1 MAYKQLLYTVEKTK
15 VLWLYATR
23 IANGETSFGFVEDVA
38 GGTNYLPLGTL
49 PTNKRLAWVS
59 WENKVYFS
67 NLDINLTRL
76 KGKEIENVNTSENY
90 VSGTSDL
97 PEITDK
103 GYREV
108 RAKYMVASDDHLM
121 LGNLVVDGNT
131 SSLILIWSDLY
142 DPDLFVID
150 SSTEAGYY
158 VMPAQGK
165 EIMGLSF
172 CQGYTNI
179 FTRTGIKSGRYV
191 GYANGIYEFTD
202 IPGNTG
208 CGYHYSVVA
217 GKDLTFF
224 IGNDNFYVLDGN
236 TVQPIGDAIWKLFK
250 ATLDTSDLEVVGEID
265 ETKDLVYWRFLA
277 NGENGTV
284 SETYYELLYNYKE
297 QKWSLRDSEGILDNW
312 ESSESLV
319 TAITCDTL
327 NVPCSYYV
335 SGISPRLC
343 SEFVNEFSF
352 SSLFLTEG
360 SFLEESETTKDGV
373 NGAGREF
380 FLETKDF
387 TFSITDTSVRFN
399 SVRLICDH
407 SEMLGSEASLNES
420 YLEVAVGYRNNLAG
434 DFTWTEYVQV
444 ASGGKDEREILFRF
458 RKYNI
463 TGKIFKLRVRAKHM
477 TSSFLK
483 VLSSC
488 QFSIEVPDEQS
499 SSYVTR

>member
-1 MAYKQLLYTVEKTK
+1 
-15 VLWLYATR
+15 
-23 IANGETSFGFVEDVA
+23 
-38 GGTNYLPLGTL
+38 
-49 PTNKRLAWVS
+49 
-59 WENKVYFS
+59 
-67 NLDINLTRL
+67 
-76 KGKEIENVNTSENY
+76 
-90 VSGTSDL
+90 
-97 PEITDK
+97 
-103 GYREV
+103 
-108 RAKYMVASDDHLM
+108 M

-131 SSLILIWSDLY
+131 SSLILVWSDLY
-142 DPDLFVID
+142 NPDNFVVD

-179 FTRTGIKSGRYV
+179 FTRSGIKSARYV
-191 GYANGIYEFTD
+191 GLANGIYEFAD

-208 CGYHYSVVA
+208 CGYHYSVIA

-236 TVQPIGDAIWKLFK
+236 TVQPIGDAVWKLFK
-250 ATLDTSDLEVVGEID
+250 ATLNTADLDVIGAID
-265 ETKDLVYWRFLA
+265 ETKDIVYWKFLA

-284 SETYYELLYNYKE
+284 NGAYYELLYNYKE

-312 ESSESLV
+312 RSLESLV

-327 NVPCSYYV
+327 NVPCSYYE

-343 SEFVNEFSF
+343 SEFVNTFSF
-352 SSLFLTEG
+352 SSLFLNADG
-360 SFLEESETTKDGV
+360 FLEEDDATKDGV
-373 NGAGREF
+373 NGAGRDF

-387 TFSITDTSVRFN
+387 TFFITDTSVRFN
-399 SVRLICDH
+399 SLRLICNH
-407 SEMLGSEASLNES
+407 NEMLGSEAIANES
-420 YLEVAVGYRNNLAG
+420 YLEVAVGYRNNLTEA
-434 DFTWTEYVQV
+434 FTWTDYVKV
-444 ASGGKDEREILFRF
+444 SSGGKDEREILFRF

-463 TGKIFKLRVRAKHM
+463 TGKIFKLRIRARHKD
-477 TSSFLK
+477 SSFLNI
-483 VLSSC
+483 LSSC